1 MKPILLGVLFC
12 TAAISGVAANE
23 PAAKLVPVATPASTA
38 APAAWKFYSVRG
50 SGDVPLNVVTSG
62 DPAKPAIVLVH
73 GIGQSYLSWENQLRA
88 PLTDEFF
95 VVAYD
100 LRGHGNSG
108 KPFAAE
114 AYQNYQHWAGDL
126 RAVIEATGAKRPV
139 VVGWSYGSLVVADY
153 LRAYGTGDLRGI
165 VLTGAYGG
173 LTRPPPPP
181 SAELLATMAPM
192 REKSMSP
199 HLEDT
204 IAYTDLFARFL
215 TAKSMPDAYYARA
228 ARISLMLPGYASRWM
243 WQRSFANQDQIAK
256 IDVPL
261 LILVGGK
268 DNSTPEKDAHE
279 LAAKVPGARV
289 SVYPDSGHS
298 LFAEDAERFSGELA
312 EFARAKP

>member
-1 MKPILLGVLFC
+1 MKHLLLATFLCLAGTT
-12 TAAISGVAANE
+12 TALAAE
-23 PAAKLVPVATPASTA
+23 PAAATLVPTPASTA

-62 DPAKPAIVLVH
+62 DPAKPAIVFVH

-114 AYQNYQHWAGDL
+114 AYQNSQHWAGDL
-126 RAVIEATGAKRPV
+126 RAVIEATGAKNPV
-139 VVGWSYGSLVVADY
+139 VVGWSYGTLVVGDY
-153 LRAYGTGDLRGI
+153 LRAYGTAGLRGI

-173 LTRPPPPP
+173 LTPPPPPP

-192 REKSMSP
+192 REKSLSP

-204 IAYTDLFARFL
+204 IAYTELFARFL
-215 TAKSMPDAYYARA
+215 TAKPMPDAYYARA
-228 ARISLMLPGYASRWM
+228 ARISLMLPGYVSRWM
-243 WQRSFANQDQIAK
+243 WQRSFANQDQIPK

-261 LILVGGK
+261 LVMVGGK
-268 DNSTPEKDAHE
+268 DNSTPEKDARE
-279 LAAKVPGARV
+279 LAAKVSGARV

-298 LFAEDAERFSGELA
+298 LFAEDTERFNQELA
-312 EFARAKP
+312 TFARRP